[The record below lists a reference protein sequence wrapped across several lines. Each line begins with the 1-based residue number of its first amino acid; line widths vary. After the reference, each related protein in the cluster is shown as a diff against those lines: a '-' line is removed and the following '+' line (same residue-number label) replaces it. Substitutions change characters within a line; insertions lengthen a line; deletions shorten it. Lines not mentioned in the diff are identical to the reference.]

1 MINGE
6 QINGYGV
13 TLGLGIPFSRSL
25 STMNIS
31 AELGR
36 LGTTQN
42 NLIRESYAKFTLHL
56 LLHDRW
62 FIKRKFD

>member
-13 TLGLGIPFSRSL
+13 TLGLGMPFSRSL

-36 LGTTQN
+36 LGTIQN